1 MSFTKKFIISASFA
15 AVFISCG
22 DKPAPT
28 SGEAPVAEVEGPSR
42 DSAPKAAVEV
52 KKIDSA
58 KALAEVVLKDVS
70 EGNPEILWK
79 ALPEDYQ
86 KDVKDSIAAY
96 VATADK
102 EIHEKAFGLTSK
114 VANVIEAKKEY
125 IITSLKEQTKQAEPG
140 KEPVDFDALD
150 KNWGD
155 IVSLV
160 KNLSAS
166 DLASLDKLKSLDPQ
180 NFLSTTGKDMLGSVV
195 KLQGIF
201 NADAPAGE
209 NIADLAKVLVK
220 ELDVKSDLTKLEFT
234 NPLSK
239 EVNVV
244 DFVKIGESW
253 LPKEMADSWKGKV
266 SELKTQFGAGSEM
279 SSQEKMQANMMM
291 GAANGILDKL
301 MGSKSQEEFDGTVK
315 DSMGMIFG
323 MMMQSSMSDSAQPT
337 AAPIPALEVPEI
349 EIPETPS
356 IPKFGK

>member
-1 MSFTKKFIISASFA
+1 MTFTKKFILSASFA

-22 DKPAPT
+22 DKPAEKPA
-28 SGEAPVAEVEGPSR
+28 EAPVAETETSTR
-42 DSAPKAAVEV
+42 DSAQRAVVEP

-70 EGNPEILWK
+70 EGNPEILWT

-102 EIHEKAFGLTSK
+102 DIHEKVFDLTDK
-114 VANVIEAKKEY
+114 LANVVEEKKEF

-155 IVSLV
+155 IVNLV
-160 KNLSAS
+160 KKFSAS

-195 KLQGIF
+195 KLQGAF

-220 ELDVKSDLTKLEFT
+220 ELDVKADFTKLEFT

-239 EVNVV
+239 ETKVV
-244 DFVKIGESW
+244 DFVKVGESW
-253 LPKEMADSWKGKV
+253 LPKELADDWKGKIAEFKDQLGLD
-266 SELKTQFGAGSEM
+266 SEMTEQDKAQASMMMNAAGS
-279 SSQEKMQANMMM
+279 A
-291 GAANGILDKL
+291 LDKL
-301 MGSKSQEEFDGTVK
+301 LASKTQDEFDGTVK
-315 DSMGMIFG
+315 ESMGMFFG
-323 MMMQSSMSDSAQPT
+323 MMMQSSMSDQG
-337 AAPIPALEVPEI
+337 IPSQLPAVEVPEI
-349 EIPETPS
+349 EVPKTPS